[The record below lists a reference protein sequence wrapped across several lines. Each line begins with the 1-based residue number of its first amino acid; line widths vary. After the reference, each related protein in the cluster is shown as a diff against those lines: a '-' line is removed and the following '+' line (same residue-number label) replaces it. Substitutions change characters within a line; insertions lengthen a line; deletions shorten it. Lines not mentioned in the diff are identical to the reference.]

1 MLYGIW
7 STSGLY
13 NVAYESRVKT
23 GCMKRKVH
31 TSFDLT
37 WKVNRYECE
46 GLVYDEGESC

>member
-13 NVAYESRVKT
+13 NVTYESRVKT
-23 GCMKRKVH
+23 SCMKRKAQ

-37 WKVNRYECE
+37 WRVTRYECE
-46 GLVYDEGESC
+46 GLVCEGESC